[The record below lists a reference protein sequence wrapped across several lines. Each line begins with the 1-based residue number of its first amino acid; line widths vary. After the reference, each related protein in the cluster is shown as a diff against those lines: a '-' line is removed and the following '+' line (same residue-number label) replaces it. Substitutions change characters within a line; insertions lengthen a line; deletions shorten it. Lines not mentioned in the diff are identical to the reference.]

1 MITMVALLLVL
12 SSAVLSST
20 SSGLCAVLSS
30 TSSGCF
36 TLRDL
41 SHIYLQALVDI
52 SPATLKVAAGVFLIS
67 THYKFEM
74 NLTSFLWI
82 AAGNPLWSSLYEGG
96 NEPLSPSSSDSNG
109 KMDCTEP
116 LSPSSSDSN
125 GKMDCTE
132 PLSLVRVTCTNG
144 KMDSSSSSVGD
155 GEIESE
161 HCAYMYLVHS
171 LTTLIV
177 SILRSLSPSSSDS
190 LTNLLF
196 QSPKRSLDPSRLI
209 GSLLKTANG
218 LFVRIYSNYRALY
231 CLLATLLNTLKMWDV
246 KSLF

>member
-1 MITMVALLLVL
+1 MDSTSLRACMITMVALLLVL

-116 LSPSSSDSN
+116 LS
-125 GKMDCTE
+125 
-132 PLSLVRVTCTNG
+132 LVRDTCTNG
-144 KMDSSSSSVGD
+144 KMDSPSSSVGD

-218 LFVRIYSNYRALY
+218 LFVRIYTNYRALY